1 MAYLDVSNL
10 AADAAFLARVSACY
24 ATETL
29 TVFDLVDPAS
39 WAAGHAWEL
48 AAQPGFGDAYAGG
61 GHEAITDSQILSAV
75 QTIGVP

>member
-10 AADAAFLARVSACY
+10 AADAEFLQRVSACY

-29 TVFDLVDPAS
+29 NVDGGTDPAS
-39 WAAGHAWEL
+39 WAAMHAWEL

-61 GHEAITDSQILSAV
+61 GDEAILDAQILSAV
-75 QTIGVP
+75 QGIGVP